1 MNPLGRADMFF
12 APVFEHD
19 AELLRPLKLGDRQG
33 AFTQQADIADAQ
45 VPSHEGVL
53 PIEVLGVVLDV
64 LGNLVLV
71 QASGGMEYP
80 APFWGNAIEHRGVLA
95 RTGPEANEEFC
106 MKEIL
111 IMAPIPVL
119 SPEVEVVNAI
129 PHALLL
135 DVSDP
140 IESGLLQQVEMED
153 VELLWGE
160 VVWGEVVR
168 PGDEELMAMSCVCCF
183 LLWCGIEVE
192 ISGVHQRLVVSGL

>member
-1 MNPLGRADMFF
+1 M
-12 APVFEHD
+12 
-19 AELLRPLKLGDRQG
+19 
-33 AFTQQADIADAQ
+33 
-45 VPSHEGVL
+45 L

-80 APFWGNAIEHRGVLA
+80 APFWRDAIEHRGVLA
-95 RTGPEANEEFC
+95 PTGPKAHEEFC

-111 IMAPIPVL
+111 IMAPIQVL

-140 IESGLLQQVEMED
+140 VEGGLLQQVEMEV
-153 VELLWGE
+153 VELLR
-160 VVWGEVVR
+160 GEVVR
-168 PGDEELMAMSCVCCF
+168 LGDEELVAMSCVCCF
-183 LLWCGIEVE
+183 LLWYCIEVE
-192 ISGVHQRLVVSGL
+192 ISGVHQRLFLSGFWLSKPPILVRATIGYWIGVT